1 MDGGGFRVAP
11 DALIQ
16 LAAELERLGE
26 AVSREAASFS
36 ASAQPPPGTFGLL
49 PEAAAARR
57 AYLETAHEALHGLKV
72 LQTAIGTEV
81 PAALR
86 SSAAN
91 YLTTDDESAAGFR

>member
-1 MDGGGFRVAP
+1 MEGGGFRIAP

-16 LAAELERLGE
+16 LAAELEQLGE
-26 AVSREAASFS
+26 AISREAAGFS
-36 ASAQPPPGTFGLL
+36 ASAQPPAGTFGLL
-49 PEAAAARR
+49 PEAEPAHR
-57 AYLETAHEALHGLKV
+57 AYLETAHGALHGLSV
-72 LQTAIGTEV
+72 LQAAVGTEV

>member
-26 AVSREAASFS
+26 AIGREAAGFS
-36 ASAQPPPGTFGLL
+36 ASAQPPAGTFVLL
-49 PEAAAARR
+49 AAAAAAHR
-57 AYLETAHEALHGLKV
+57 AYRETAHEAFHGLKV
-72 LQTAIGTEV
+72 LQAAVGTEV

-91 YLTTDDESAAGFR
+91 YLTTDDESAASFR